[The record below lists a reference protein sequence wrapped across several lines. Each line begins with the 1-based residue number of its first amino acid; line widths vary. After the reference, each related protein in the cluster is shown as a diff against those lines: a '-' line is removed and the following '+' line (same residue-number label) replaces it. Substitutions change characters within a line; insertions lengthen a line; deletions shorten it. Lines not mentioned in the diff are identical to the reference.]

1 MYFAQ
6 LITIGA
12 VVTSVS
18 GLAAPEVKGVAL
30 ERSLDRL
37 NAPEPWEKRD
47 VQTQAT
53 SADKR
58 RFMIDAYEELDDKE
72 KRHSMIDDYETLGD
86 TVS

>member
-1 MYFAQ
+1 MHFAQ
-6 LITIGA
+6 LIAVGA
-12 VVTSVS
+12 VVASVS
-18 GLAAPEVKGVAL
+18 GLPAPAVKGVVL
-30 ERSLDRL
+30 ERALARL

-47 VQTQAT
+47 VQAQAT

-58 RFMIDAYEELDDKE
+58 RFMINAYEELDDKE

>member
-1 MYFAQ
+1 MHVAQ

-18 GLAAPEVKGVAL
+18 GLPAPEVKGLAL
-30 ERSLDRL
+30 ERALARL

-47 VQTQAT
+47 VQAQST
-53 SADKR
+53 STDKR
-58 RFMIDAYEELDDKE
+58 HFMIDA
-72 KRHSMIDDYETLGD
+72 YETLGD